1 MTQVRIDF
9 QGRGEV
15 QALSRAR
22 SEAMRNGIQL
32 ALRVARPVGALGP
45 VLAQQPVRVFIG
57 PALPGAV
64 RIGKD
69 ELDREPLG
77 QLLVLGTLVPP
88 IIRQGF
94 APQGGHVPECLG
106 EALSGTPR
114 IRPLHLDQEDQACR
128 PRHPGADGR
137 AMAGPLHAVAFPV
150 AGHRAGGH
158 LGGTF
163 GNRRHVGELAPSIRP
178 SRPRPARLAGLPQ
191 RGQQLAPQGAA
202 GQYIEPHLD
211 RLGRE
216 LFPHVVRRRAL
227 KASGHLLGRAAL
239 GQLRPH
245 IRPQPGIQECAGSS
259 WLTGSG
265 RRLDLRH
272 TGAIGVAARGV
283 AA

>member
-15 QALSRAR
+15 QALSRTR

-32 ALRVARPVGALGP
+32 ALRVARPVGSLGP

-64 RIGKD
+64 RIGKED
-69 ELDREPLG
+69 PDREPLS
-77 QLLVLGTLVPP
+77 QARVLGPLVPA
-88 IIRQGF
+88 IVRQGF
-94 APQGGHVPECLG
+94 AQRCGHVPECLG

-128 PRHPGADGR
+128 PRHQSADGR
-137 AMAGPLHAVAFPV
+137 IAGPLHAVAVPV
-150 AGHRAGGH
+150 AGHRAGGP

-163 GNRRHVGELAPSIRP
+163 GHRRHVGELAPSIRP

-202 GQYIEPHLD
+202 GQHIEPHID

-272 TGAIGVAARGV
+272 TGARGVAARGV

>member
-1 MTQVRIDF
+1 MTQLRIDF

-15 QALSRAR
+15 QTLSRAR
-22 SEAMRNGIQL
+22 IEAMRNGIQL
-32 ALRVARPVGALGP
+32 ALRVARQVGALGQ

-57 PALPGAV
+57 APLPGAV
-64 RIGKD
+64 RIGKED
-69 ELDREPLG
+69 LDREPLG
-77 QLLVLGTLVPP
+77 QLLMLGPLVPP

-94 APQGGHVPECLG
+94 AQQGGHVPEFLG
-106 EALSGTPR
+106 EALSGTRGIGPG
-114 IRPLHLDQEDQACR
+114 HFSQDDQACS
-128 PRHPGADGR
+128 PLHQGADGR
-137 AMAGPLHAVAFPV
+137 AIVGPLHEVAVPV

-191 RGQQLAPQGAA
+191 RGQQLAPQCAA
-202 GQYIEPHLD
+202 GQHIEPHLD

-216 LFPHVVRRRAL
+216 LFPHVVRIRAL

-245 IRPQPGIQECAGSS
+245 IRPQPGIQACAGSS

-272 TGAIGVAARGV
+272 TGARGVAARGV